1 MYVLE
6 LLTAHWL
13 LTAQWQIFL
22 VMLESVV
29 SLPFCMQPSDIAMV
43 KAMKNPPAGVK
54 LVMESVC
61 VMKGIQPER
70 VNDPAG
76 TGRKVLLANMIECVS
91 HLILC
96 QVEQS

>member
-1 MYVLE
+1 MQK
-6 LLTAHWL
+6 WL
-13 LTAQWQIFL
+13 FGC
-22 VMLESVV
+22 VKSVRLYRCQFACLF
-29 SLPFCMQPSDIAMV
+29 LPFCAQPSDIAVV

-76 TGRKVLLANMIECVS
+76 TGRKVSLAP
-91 HLILC
+91 
-96 QVEQS
+96 